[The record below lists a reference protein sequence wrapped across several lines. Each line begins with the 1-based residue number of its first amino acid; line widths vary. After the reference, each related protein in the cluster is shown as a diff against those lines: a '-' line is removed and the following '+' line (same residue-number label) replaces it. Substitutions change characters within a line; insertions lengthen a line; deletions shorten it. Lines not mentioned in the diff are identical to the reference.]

1 MPIQILPAQLANQIA
16 AGEVVERPA
25 SVVKELVENSLD
37 AGANRIQIDIENGG
51 ASLIRIRDNGVGIP
65 KEELSLALARHATSK
80 ISCIDDLEAILSLGF
95 RGEALASISSVSRLT
110 LTSRTAE
117 QNEAWQVFA
126 QGRDQETTIKPASHP
141 VGTTVE
147 VANLFFNTPAR
158 RKFLRTDKTEFAHI
172 DEVIRRIALA
182 KPQIA
187 FTLTHNG
194 KTLRQYKSAVENSQV
209 LKRVAAICGED
220 FIQNALHIDWKHDD
234 LHLSGWVG
242 LPHFSRSQND
252 LSYCYI
258 NGRMVRD
265 KVITHAIRQAYAEF
279 MPAEQHPAFVL
290 FLDLNP
296 NEVDVNVHPTKH
308 EVRFQ
313 QARLIHDFICQGV
326 SNALSQAEQLPFSAA
341 PNTTNATEDHQIQEP
356 MPTYSS
362 ANPYAVQSRPNR
374 SAAGQNI
381 FNPSEPKRTDFS
393 PHFGADTSR
402 LTPKFMPS
410 VERENVSKTEQRLYT
425 ELLKP
430 IQTPTEMSPTP
441 TQNTIATE
449 IIYSEKTASP
459 SMLRTL
465 ALVKNQALLLQQNE
479 DFYLLPLEKLQKVR
493 CKLLLN
499 SESAVPLL
507 IPTVFRLN
515 EQQQANWLKQADFFA
530 ECGFEF
536 VENAAQ
542 QRITL
547 NRVPSHLRQQN
558 LQKIVVS
565 LLANVFEKTEDF
577 STALCELIEFSE
589 IHSLAAAVNLL
600 QDTEQLMNKQSQIQL
615 QDLLISVNFDPYLAV
630 TK

>member
-126 QGRDQETTIKPASHP
+126 QGRDQETTVKPASHP

-220 FIQNALHIDWKHDD
+220 FIRNALHIDWKHDD

-279 MPAEQHPAFVL
+279 MHSDQHPAFVL

-326 SNALSQAEQLPFSAA
+326 SNALSQAEQLPFSAI
-341 PNTTNATEDHQIQEP
+341 PNSTNATEDHQIQEP

-362 ANPYAVQSRPNR
+362 ANPYAVQSKPNR

-381 FNPSEPKRTDFS
+381 FSPSEPKRTDFS
-393 PHFGADTSR
+393 SHFSADTSR
-402 LTPKFMPS
+402 LTPKFTPP
-410 VERENVSKTEQRLYT
+410 VEQENVSKTEQRLYA

-441 TQNTIATE
+441 TQNATATE
-449 IIYSEKTASP
+449 IIYSEQTASP

-515 EQQQANWLKQADFFA
+515 EQQQANWLKQADFFT

-577 STALCELIEFSE
+577 STSLCELIEFSE